1 MPSEF
6 PDTVRTAANR
16 ANTVVIGELFDL
28 AGTLNVFETDQ
39 PITTTP
45 TLYIPM
51 STPTNILVRRFLLEE
66 VCYYMNP
73 TNAVTYQLLLLEAA
87 SVDDVEQLQDLVFFS
102 PAAQA
107 DSVAYRYNN
116 LGYCAD
122 VASTTAEVLQYKLPV
137 VVELT
142 DPNKLY
148 YMLDWSGAPGD
159 TPGFIKIRGRLL
171 K

>member
-16 ANTVVIGELFDL
+16 ANSVVIGELFDL

-39 PITTTP
+39 ALGDTP
-45 TLYIPM
+45 TLYLTIT
-51 STPTNILVRRFLLEE
+51 TPTNILVRRFLLEE

-73 TNAVTYQLLLLEAA
+73 TAAVTYQLFLLEAA
-87 SVDDVEQLQDLVFFS
+87 SADNVEQLQDLVFFS

-107 DSVAYRYNN
+107 DSVCYKYNN

-122 VASTTAEVLQYKLPV
+122 VASTTAEVLQYKLPC

-142 DPNKLY
+142 DPGKLY

-159 TPGFIKIRGRLL
+159 TLGFIKIRGRLL

>member
-1 MPSEF
+1 MTEH
-6 PDTVRTAANR
+6 PDSVRTGVNR
-16 ANTVVIGELFDL
+16 INTVVIGELFDL

-39 PITTTP
+39 ALGDTP
-45 TLYIPM
+45 TLYLTIT
-51 STPTNILVRRFLLEE
+51 TPTGMPVKRFLLEE
-66 VCYYMNP
+66 VCYYMNQ

-87 SVDDVEQLQDLVFFS
+87 SADDVEQLQDLVFFS

-107 DSVAYRYNN
+107 DSICYKYNN
-116 LGYCAD
+116 LGYCSD
-122 VASTTAEVLQYKLPV
+122 VASTTAETIQYKLPV

-142 DPNKLY
+142 TANKLY